1 LRYLILFFII
11 IPVVEIYLLIAVGR
25 EIGALFTISLVL
37 LTAAVGLSLLRQQGL
52 ETFFRA
58 RNKIDT
64 GELPAK
70 EMIEALIIL
79 FSGALLLTPGFAT
92 DLFGFAGLVP
102 RFRMYFVLSIASK
115 FFNGGYGQKFT
126 QEQEQEQEDNLGIN
140 NSDSEKNIIDAEYW
154 SEEKDK

>member
-1 LRYLILFFII
+1 MRYLILFFII

-79 FSGALLLTPGFAT
+79 FSGALEN
-92 DLFGFAGLVP
+92 LFRPQIESF
-102 RFRMYFVLSIASK
+102 FVKRLNK
-115 FFNGGYGQKFT
+115 
-126 QEQEQEQEDNLGIN
+126 
-140 NSDSEKNIIDAEYW
+140 EKVL
-154 SEEKDK
+154 

>member
-1 LRYLILFFII
+1 MRYLILFFII

-70 EMIEALIIL
+70 EMNEALIIL
-79 FSGALLLTPGFAT
+79 FSGALLL
-92 DLFGFAGLVP
+92 
-102 RFRMYFVLSIASK
+102 K
-115 FFNGGYGQKFT
+115 
-126 QEQEQEQEDNLGIN
+126 
-140 NSDSEKNIIDAEYW
+140 SDSSLAVEICKTCNLVSNFVARSTATED
-154 SEEKDK
+154 DK